1 MSGEPNRDTPPPGFS
16 TFLPRG
22 FGWQTPIL
30 PPQYANI
37 PLEVRDWSVRPV
49 AASVRQVE
57 QLSDRLLVCCRKF
70 VLVHLRR
77 CDPAVVVH
85 LLVIDLTR
93 RQPAAVDAEIDVVV
107 RVGVVHVDDPI
118 AHVDV
123 P

>member
-16 TFLPRG
+16 SFLPRG
-22 FGWQTPIL
+22 FGWPTPIL
-30 PPQYANI
+30 PPPPSTQASH
-37 PLEVRDWSVRPV
+37 PQVRDLSVRPV

-57 QLSDRLLVCCRKF
+57 QLSDRLLVCRRKF

-93 RQPAAVDAEIDVVV
+93 RQPTAVDAEVDVVV
-107 RVGVVHVDDPI
+107 RVGVVHVDDP
-118 AHVDV
+118 
-123 P
+123 